1 MVNGLPRINGY
12 RDIFAVHLI
21 HVYTV
26 SSVEIPCMNHLNIER
41 RRHAMNDDT
50 CWDGIMNIYNNL
62 LFISMMTKLHTLAHY
77 S

>member
-1 MVNGLPRINGY
+1 
-12 RDIFAVHLI
+12 
-21 HVYTV
+21 
-26 SSVEIPCMNHLNIER
+26 
-41 RRHAMNDDT
+41 MNDDT